1 MLKIIDFS
9 ITLIVII
16 FSVLGFIKIF
26 RFYKRDIDES
36 VNITNIIYSEKILK
50 DKDNKFISIIIPAR
64 NEEKRIGNLLESLK
78 NQSYKDFEV
87 IVVDDNSSDDTKKIV
102 ESFKENKEYKKDNKK
117 NTEKTTIIDIYY
129 YKLPEDDWKGKSA
142 ACFFGATKA
151 KGDFFLFLD
160 ADIFLTEDAIE
171 YISKNAIC
179 DAILSIQPYHQIK
192 KIYEQLSLYSN
203 IIAFLGLDLGKFKN
217 PYKTK
222 SGLFGPCVLIP
233 KKIYETSSGHLI
245 VKDSILEDMELG
257 IELSRRNIDLYSI
270 PHMKKVK
277 FRMYEEGFKY
287 LFDGWTK
294 NMVLG
299 ASKSNLLSIL
309 IISSLV
315 TLSISLP
322 ISIFIYL
329 FQGFYFKT
337 LIYNLGYLVFAIFL
351 YLAARKI
358 GSFSIISCFLFPIFA
373 VFYLII
379 FIRSVFMKIFKIP
392 INWRGRRVVIK

>member
-26 RFYKRDIDES
+26 RFYKRDVDES
-36 VNITNIIYSEKILK
+36 VNIINIIKSDNILNY
-50 DKDNKFISIIIPAR
+50 KDNKFISIIIPAR
-64 NEEKRIGNLLESLK
+64 NEEKRIGNLLKSLQ

-87 IVVDDNSSDDTKKIV
+87 IVVDDNSSDNTKKIV
-102 ESFKENKEYKKDNKK
+102 EAYAIKINKDKK
-117 NTEKTTIIDIYY
+117 NLEQTAGIDIYY
-129 YKLPEDDWKGKSA
+129 YKLPEGDWKGKTA
-142 ACFFGATKA
+142 ACFFGALKA

-171 YISKNAIC
+171 YISKNATFN
-179 DAILSIQPYHQIK
+179 AIVSIQPYHQLK
-192 KIYEQLSLYSN
+192 KLYEQFSLYSN

-217 PYKTK
+217 PYKTR

-233 KKIYETSSGHLI
+233 KKIYESSSGHLI

-257 IELSRRNIDLYSI
+257 IELSKRNIDLYSI
-270 PHMKKVK
+270 PHMNMVK
-277 FRMYEEGFKY
+277 FRMYGERFKY

-309 IISSLV
+309 IISSIV

-322 ISIFIYL
+322 LSILIYI
-329 FQGFYFKT
+329 FQSVYVKT
-337 LIYNLGYLVFAIFL
+337 LFYCFGYLVFALFL
-351 YLAARKI
+351 YLSARKI

-373 VFYLII
+373 IFYLII

-392 INWRGRRVVIK
+392 INWRGRKVVIK